1 MPIARKVGLVKAQKI
16 AKGARLYA
24 LGIGFFIILL
34 IPGILIATF
43 LVGGAASVFL
53 FGAMPVAMAYF
64 GGARDQSLAVIA
76 FMTTAGV
83 LARAFDGAPIPSA
96 LLVGLV
102 ALIIGLAARRGLSSP
117 ILGVGI
123 VLGFLVMSPPDLTNK
138 DSNLFTSVNPVMA
151 TAILLA
157 LGGFWALV
165 VGKVV
170 HKNAPIVPK
179 NEIRDIFVVVPYALA
194 LALSTGI
201 ATYFLLT
208 GSAGSLGA
216 WLILTIFVIMKPRVD
231 ATMSHTRDRILGTFA
246 GSAIA
251 IIAIA
256 ILHIFDSQQGLI
268 QITAALLFVGIA
280 MAYFV
285 PGPYW
290 VYVMFLTPGV
300 ILLDSNA
307 VSDQDNVALTRVVFT
322 LMGTAVALGVGFLV
336 QGGARQWRKRS
347 STTQGQ

>member
-1 MPIARKVGLVKAQKI
+1 MGKATVAQFETYS
-16 AKGARLYA
+16 RRYA
-24 LGIGFFIILL
+24 LGIGFFVILL

-53 FGAMPVAMAYF
+53 FGATPVAMAYF

-76 FMTTAGV
+76 FMTMAGV
-83 LARAFDGAPIPSA
+83 LARVFDGAPIPSA
-96 LLVGLV
+96 LLVALV

-138 DSNLFTSVNPVMA
+138 DSSLFTSVNPVMV

-157 LGGFWALV
+157 LGGLWALV

-201 ATYFLLT
+201 ATYFLLNE
-208 GSAGSLGA
+208 SAGSLGA
-216 WLILTIFVIMKPRVD
+216 WMILTIFVIMKPQLD
-231 ATMSHTRDRILGTFA
+231 ATIAHTRDRILGTIA

-256 ILHIFDSQQGLI
+256 ILHIFDSQRGLV
-268 QITAALLFVGIA
+268 QITAALLFIGIA

-290 VYVMFLTPGV
+290 VYVMYLTPGV

-307 VSDQDNVALTRVVFT
+307 VSDQDNVALTRVAFT
-322 LMGTAVALGVGFLV
+322 LIGIAIAIGVGFFI
-336 QGGARQWRKRS
+336 QGGVRQWRKRS
-347 STTQGQ
+347 SITQGQ